1 MAVQGD
7 GRQPLLEMLCQE
19 GAPLRVDLPQA
30 LHQRGI
36 QRAGEN
42 KGFHQLAY
50 DVLRVSCRPA
60 VPGDEEFSAAGKTV
74 ADALRA
80 GFDVLPAGQEGRIA
94 VGECLKELFHK
105 AWYIVRIFSA

>member
-1 MAVQGD
+1 MT
-7 GRQPLLEMLCQE
+7 LEMTSKQRKLC
-19 GAPLRVDLPQA
+19 
-30 LHQRGI
+30 
-36 QRAGEN
+36 
-42 KGFHQLAY
+42 
-50 DVLRVSCRPA
+50 
-60 VPGDEEFSAAGKTV
+60 GDSV